1 MPRLKF
7 ERTGED
13 PVTGEALYRLQIEGR
28 TVREGL
34 TIDQVIEAITAQDE
48 ERLGIEHGPDGPAED
63 PRGNPADGRRKSCRE
78 PGWRR

>member
-34 TIDQVIEAITAQDE
+34 TMDEVVEAINAQDE
-48 ERLGIEHGPDGPAED
+48 ERLGEERSPC
-63 PRGNPADGRRKSCRE
+63 RK
-78 PGWRR
+78 

>member
-7 ERTGED
+7 EKTGED
-13 PVTGEALYRLQIEGR
+13 PATGEALYRLQIEGR

-48 ERLGIEHGPDGPAED
+48 ERLGEERSPC
-63 PRGNPADGRRKSCRE
+63 RK
-78 PGWRR
+78 